1 MATDREQIK
10 EFLDIASEQMKIWMD
25 SIDVEALSAAKK
37 LILDAEANKNRVHV
51 TGIGKPGHVA
61 GYAASLLSSTATP
74 AYELHGTE
82 AVHGSSGQVL
92 PGDVVIAI
100 SNSGETMELKATVE
114 TLKKNGA
121 KIIALTGKPE
131 SWLAKAGDVA
141 LIAGVAQEGDSMNKL
156 PRASILVEIM
166 MLQCLSILLQ
176 NEKHLDPKQY
186 VKWHPGGSLGKS
198 IREGE
203 K

>member
-10 EFLDIASEQMKIWMD
+10 EFLDIASEQMKIWMN

-82 AVHGSSGQVL
+82 AVRKLRTGSSGRC
-92 PGDVVIAI
+92 
-100 SNSGETMELKATVE
+100 SYCN
-114 TLKKNGA
+114 
-121 KIIALTGKPE
+121 
-131 SWLAKAGDVA
+131 
-141 LIAGVAQEGDSMNKL
+141 
-156 PRASILVEIM
+156 
-166 MLQCLSILLQ
+166 LQQ
-176 NEKHLDPKQY
+176 
-186 VKWHPGGSLGKS
+186 W
-198 IREGE
+198 
-203 K
+203 